1 MDFDSPLRTAKKSEL
16 SPPPQGCGDSLKN
29 EINSPHKKRRKN
41 VKIPKQRSLFP
52 HFFFVGVCVPGKKVA
67 KNKIMCHKRRAR
79 LIKKEEKE
87 RKIRRPDKLPTP
99 GRWGGGRRRIMEN
112 WRKINKIKKP
122 GEKKEK
128 NYAGRVSP
136 ESTPRGD
143 THLGSCQMQQPAD
156 GSRVEEPP

>member
-1 MDFDSPLRTAKKSEL
+1 MWRFLEKRNQQPTQKKKEKRENPKATLVISP
-16 SPPPQGCGDSLKN
+16 
-29 EINSPHKKRRKN
+29 
-41 VKIPKQRSLFP
+41 
-52 HFFFVGVCVPGKKVA
+52 FFFVGVCVPGKKVA

-99 GRWGGGRRRIMEN
+99 DRWGGGRRRIMEN